1 MSNRTGQI
9 ILIGMLAGV
18 VLGALGGYFLGEQ
31 MLQIKFLGIIFLNA
45 LKLIVVP
52 LIILSMIVGVTS
64 LGDIRKLGRTAGK
77 TLLYFLGTTTIAV
90 LLGLVLVNIIRP
102 GVGAP
107 MIGSAAPE
115 MITDSAPMSLIDIVV
130 SMVPENFFKA
140 ASEGQVLGMIIFAL
154 IFGGALTT
162 LGAGAKSVIDILET
176 LNRAIMKIVELI
188 IYFAPVGVF
197 ALIGGIVAENRESLG
212 QLTSGLGWYTL
223 TVIAGLVIHG
233 VIILPLIL
241 SLLGKRN
248 PWKYVMNM
256 GQVFA
261 TSFTTSS
268 SSATLPVNMTAV
280 IEKNKVD
287 KRAGSFVLPLGA
299 TINMDGTALYE
310 AVAAVFIAQVY
321 GIDLTI
327 GQQVIIFIT
336 ATLASIGAAGIPHAG
351 TVTMVFVLSAVGL
364 PIEGIGLIWAVDWFL
379 DRCRTT
385 VNVWGDAVGA
395 AVISETGE
403 IKAGE
408 VILSRVSPA
417 PETRTEKT
425 YVRRDRQE
433 RPERMERRERP
444 ERGER
449 QDRRDRPERT
459 PRQGRFDERPR
470 EQRRRDYP
478 SKGRRNDQRGGF
490 RKERS
495 DEPRKQ
501 SPSPDYIK
509 KELEEIR
516 KQKSPAMPVA
526 GFSQE
531 SEPIDAMLQETGQ
544 KDSFFDI
551 DVSKI
556 DFFPG
561 DKKEPDEEKGV
572 ETAPEP
578 ETPPDRELTPDSEP
592 QVKQE
597 ITEKDGSEEEDDSW
611 GRIKKKHPSR

>member
-31 MLQIKFLGIIFLNA
+31 MLQIKFLGVIFLNA

-77 TLLYFLGTTTIAV
+77 TLLYFLATTTIAV
-90 LLGLVLVNIIRP
+90 ILGLILVNLIRP

-107 MIGSAAPE
+107 MFSAAAPE
-115 MITDSAPMSLIDIVV
+115 IVRESGPMSLIDIVV

-140 ASEGQVLGMIIFAL
+140 ASEGQVLGLIIFAL

-162 LGAGAKSVIDILET
+162 LGSAAKGLIELLET
-176 LNRAIMKIVELI
+176 MNRAIMKIVELI
-188 IYFAPVGVF
+188 IYFAPIGVF

-223 TVIAGLVIHG
+223 TVTAGLVIHG

-241 SLLGKRN
+241 SIWGKRN
-248 PWKYVMNM
+248 PWKYLMNM

-310 AVAAVFIAQVY
+310 AVAAIFIAQIY

-327 GQQVIIFIT
+327 SQQLIIFIT

-403 IKAGE
+403 IKGGE
-408 VILSRVSPA
+408 AVLPRVSPA
-417 PETRTEKT
+417 VEARTERT

-433 RPERMERRERP
+433 RPERAERRERP

-449 QDRRDRPERT
+449 PDRRDRPERGT
-459 PRQGRFDERPR
+459 RQGRFDDRQR
-470 EQRRRDYP
+470 DQRRRDYP
-478 SKGRRNDQRGGF
+478 PKGRRGDQRGGF
-490 RKERS
+490 RKERG
-495 DEPRKQ
+495 DESRKQ

-516 KQKSPAMPVA
+516 KQKSPVMPVA

-531 SEPIDAMLQETGQ
+531 SENIEAVSQEASD

-561 DKKEPDEEKGV
+561 DKKEPDEDRKVQE
-572 ETAPEP
+572 APEP
-578 ETPPDRELTPDSEP
+578 DMPPDREPEPASEP

-597 ITEKDGSEEEDDSW
+597 ITEKDDAEEEEDSW
-611 GRIKKKHPSR
+611 GRIKKKHPGR

>member
-31 MLQIKFLGIIFLNA
+31 MLQIKFLGVIFLNA

-64 LGDIRKLGRTAGK
+64 LGDIRKLGKTAGK

-90 LLGLVLVNIIRP
+90 LLGLILVNIIRP

-115 MITDSAPMSLIDIVV
+115 IISDRAPMSLIDIVV

-140 ASEGQVLGMIIFAL
+140 ASEGQVLGLIIFAL

-310 AVAAVFIAQVY
+310 AVAAVFIAQIY

-417 PETRTEKT
+417 TETRTEKT

-459 PRQGRFDERPR
+459 PRQGRFDDRPR

-495 DEPRKQ
+495 DEPRKE

-531 SEPIDAMLQETGQ
+531 SEPIDAVSQETGQ

-561 DKKEPDEEKGV
+561 DKKERDEEKGV

-578 ETPPDRELTPDSEP
+578 ETPPDREPIPDSEP

-611 GRIKKKHPSR
+611 GRVKKKHPSR

>member
-9 ILIGMLAGV
+9 LLIGMLAGV
-18 VLGALGGYFLGEQ
+18 FLGALGGYFLGEQ
-31 MLQIKFLGIIFLNA
+31 MLQIKFLGVIFLNA

-52 LIILSMIVGVTS
+52 LIILSMIIGVTS

-90 LLGLVLVNIIRP
+90 ILGLILVNIIRP
-102 GVGAP
+102 GIGTP
-107 MIGSAAPE
+107 MFSVAVSEIARESG
-115 MITDSAPMSLIDIVV
+115 PMSLIDIVV

-140 ASEGQVLGMIIFAL
+140 ASEGQVLGLIIFAL

-162 LGAGAKSVIDILET
+162 LGSSAKGLIELLET
-176 LNRAIMKIVELI
+176 MNRAIMKIVELI
-188 IYFAPVGVF
+188 IYFAPIGVL

-212 QLTSGLGWYTL
+212 QLTSGLGWYAL
-223 TVIAGLVIHG
+223 TVTAGLLIHG

-241 SLLGKRN
+241 SIWGKRN
-248 PWKYVMNM
+248 PWKYLMNM

-310 AVAAVFIAQVY
+310 AVAAIFIAQIY

-327 GQQVIIFIT
+327 SQQLIIFIT

-395 AVISETGE
+395 AVISETDE
-403 IKAGE
+403 IKGGE
-408 VILSRVSPA
+408 AVLPRVSPA
-417 PETRTEKT
+417 VETRAERT

-433 RPERMERRERP
+433 RSERAERRERH

-449 QDRRDRPERT
+449 PDRRDRPERGA
-459 PRQGRFDERPR
+459 RQGRFDDRQR
-470 EQRRRDYP
+470 GQRRRDYP
-478 SKGRRNDQRGGF
+478 SKGRRDDQRGGF
-490 RKERS
+490 RKES
-495 DEPRKQ
+495 GDESRKQ

-531 SEPIDAMLQETGQ
+531 SENIEAISQEASD

-551 DVSKI
+551 DISKI
-556 DFFPG
+556 DFSRG
-561 DKKEPDEEKGV
+561 DKKEPNEDKKAQE
-572 ETAPEP
+572 APEP
-578 ETPPDRELTPDSEP
+578 KTPPDKEPEPASEP

-597 ITEKDGSEEEDDSW
+597 ITEMNEAEGEEDSW

>member
-9 ILIGMLAGV
+9 LLIGMLAGV

-31 MLQIKFLGIIFLNA
+31 MLQINFLGVIFLNA

-77 TLLYFLGTTTIAV
+77 TLLYFLATTTIAV
-90 LLGLVLVNIIRP
+90 ILGLILVNIIRP

-107 MIGSAAPE
+107 MFSAAAPE
-115 MITDSAPMSLIDIVV
+115 IVRESGPMSLIDIVV

-140 ASEGQVLGMIIFAL
+140 ASEGQVLGLIIFAL

-162 LGAGAKSVIDILET
+162 LGSAAKGLIELLET
-176 LNRAIMKIVELI
+176 MNRAIMKIVELI
-188 IYFAPVGVF
+188 IYFAPIGVF
-197 ALIGGIVAENRESLG
+197 ALIGGIVAENRESLV

-223 TVIAGLVIHG
+223 TVTAGLLIHG
-233 VIILPLIL
+233 VIIIPLIL
-241 SLLGKRN
+241 SIWGKRN
-248 PWKYVMNM
+248 PWKYLMNM

-310 AVAAVFIAQVY
+310 AVAAIFIAQIY

-327 GQQVIIFIT
+327 SQQLIIFIT

-395 AVISETGE
+395 AVISETDE
-403 IKAGE
+403 IKGGE
-408 VILSRVSPA
+408 AVLPRVSPA
-417 PETRTEKT
+417 VETRAERT

-433 RPERMERRERP
+433 RSERAERSERP

-449 QDRRDRPERT
+449 PDRRNRPERGT
-459 PRQGRFDERPR
+459 RQGRFDDRQR
-470 EQRRRDYP
+470 GQRRRDYP
-478 SKGRRNDQRGGF
+478 SKGRRDDQRGGF
-490 RKERS
+490 RKENS
-495 DEPRKQ
+495 DESRKQ

-516 KQKSPAMPVA
+516 KQKSPTMPVA

-531 SEPIDAMLQETGQ
+531 SENIEAISQEASD

-551 DVSKI
+551 DISKI
-556 DFFPG
+556 DFSRG
-561 DKKEPDEEKGV
+561 DKKEPDENKKAQE
-572 ETAPEP
+572 APEP
-578 ETPPDRELTPDSEP
+578 ETPPDREPEPASEP

-597 ITEKDGSEEEDDSW
+597 ITEKNEAEGEEDSW

>member
-1 MSNRTGQI
+1 
-9 ILIGMLAGV
+9 MLAGV

-31 MLQIKFLGIIFLNA
+31 MLQIKFLGVIFLNA

-90 LLGLVLVNIIRP
+90 LLGLLLVNIIRP

-107 MIGSAAPE
+107 MLGSAAPE
-115 MITDSAPMSLIDIVV
+115 IIYDSAPMSLIDIVV

-140 ASEGQVLGMIIFAL
+140 ASEGQVLGLIIFAL

-188 IYFAPVGVF
+188 IYFAPVGVL
-197 ALIGGIVAENRESLG
+197 ALIGGIVAENRESLR

-248 PWKYVMNM
+248 PWKYLMNM

-310 AVAAVFIAQVY
+310 AVAAVFIAQAY

-336 ATLASIGAAGIPHAG
+336 AALASIGAAGIPHAG

-408 VILSRVSPA
+408 VILSRVSPT

-425 YVRRDRQE
+425 YVRRDRQ
-433 RPERMERRERP
+433 ERRERP

-459 PRQGRFDERPR
+459 SRQGRFDDRPR

-495 DEPRKQ
+495 DESRKQ

-526 GFSQE
+526 GFSHD
-531 SEPIDAMLQETGQ
+531 SEPIDAVSQETGQ

-572 ETAPEP
+572 ETASEP

>member
-31 MLQIKFLGIIFLNA
+31 MLQIKFLGVIFLNA

-90 LLGLVLVNIIRP
+90 LLGLILVNIIRP

-140 ASEGQVLGMIIFAL
+140 ASEGQVLGLIIFAL

-188 IYFAPVGVF
+188 IYFAPVGVL

-403 IKAGE
+403 IKARE
-408 VILSRVSPA
+408 AILSRISPA

-531 SEPIDAMLQETGQ
+531 SEPIDAVSQETGQ

-561 DKKEPDEEKGV
+561 DKKEPDEEKRV

-611 GRIKKKHPSR
+611 GRVKKKHPSR

>member
-1 MSNRTGQI
+1 
-9 ILIGMLAGV
+9 MLAGV

-31 MLQIKFLGIIFLNA
+31 MLQIKFLGVIFLNA

-107 MIGSAAPE
+107 MIGTAAPE

-140 ASEGQVLGMIIFAL
+140 ASEGQVLGLIIFAL

-408 VILSRVSPA
+408 VILSRISPA

-516 KQKSPAMPVA
+516 KQKSPAIPVA

-531 SEPIDAMLQETGQ
+531 SEPIDAMSQETGQ

>member
-18 VLGALGGYFLGEQ
+18 VLGVLGGYFLGEQ
-31 MLQIKFLGIIFLNA
+31 MLQIKFLGVIFLNA

-77 TLLYFLGTTTIAV
+77 TLLYFLATTTIAV
-90 LLGLVLVNIIRP
+90 ILGLILVNIIRP

-107 MIGSAAPE
+107 MFSAAAPE
-115 MITDSAPMSLIDIVV
+115 IVRESGPMSLIDIVV

-140 ASEGQVLGMIIFAL
+140 ASEGQVLGLIIFAL

-162 LGAGAKSVIDILET
+162 LGSAAKGLIELLET
-176 LNRAIMKIVELI
+176 MNRAIMKIVELI
-188 IYFAPVGVF
+188 IYFAPIGVF

-223 TVIAGLVIHG
+223 TVTAGLVIHG

-241 SLLGKRN
+241 SIWGKRN
-248 PWKYVMNM
+248 PWKYLMNM

-310 AVAAVFIAQVY
+310 AVAAIFIAQMY

-327 GQQVIIFIT
+327 SQQLIIFIT

-403 IKAGE
+403 IKGGE
-408 VILSRVSPA
+408 AVLPRISPA
-417 PETRTEKT
+417 AEARTERT

-433 RPERMERRERP
+433 RPERAERRERP

-449 QDRRDRPERT
+449 PDRRDRPERGI
-459 PRQGRFDERPR
+459 RQGRFDDRQR
-470 EQRRRDYP
+470 DQRRRDYP
-478 SKGRRNDQRGGF
+478 PKGRRGDQRGGF
-490 RKERS
+490 RKERG
-495 DEPRKQ
+495 DESRKQ

-516 KQKSPAMPVA
+516 KQKSPVMPVA

-531 SEPIDAMLQETGQ
+531 SENIEAVSQEASD

-561 DKKEPDEEKGV
+561 DKKEPDEDRKVQE
-572 ETAPEP
+572 APEP
-578 ETPPDRELTPDSEP
+578 DMPPDREPEPASEP

-597 ITEKDGSEEEDDSW
+597 ITEKDDAEEEEDSW

>member
-31 MLQIKFLGIIFLNA
+31 MLQIKFLGVIFLNA

-107 MIGSAAPE
+107 MIGTAAPE

-140 ASEGQVLGMIIFAL
+140 ASEGQVLGLIIFAL

-248 PWKYVMNM
+248 PWKYVINM

-408 VILSRVSPA
+408 VILSRISPA

-516 KQKSPAMPVA
+516 KQKSPAIPVA

-531 SEPIDAMLQETGQ
+531 SEPIDAMSQETGQ

>member
-31 MLQIKFLGIIFLNA
+31 MLQIKFLGVIFLNA

-107 MIGSAAPE
+107 MIGTAAPE

-140 ASEGQVLGMIIFAL
+140 ASEGQVLGLIIFAL

-408 VILSRVSPA
+408 VILSRISPA

-516 KQKSPAMPVA
+516 KQKSPAIPVA

-531 SEPIDAMLQETGQ
+531 SEPIDAMSQETGQ

>member
-31 MLQIKFLGIIFLNA
+31 MLQIKFLGVIFLNA

-90 LLGLVLVNIIRP
+90 LLGLLLVNIIRP

-107 MIGSAAPE
+107 MLGSAAPE
-115 MITDSAPMSLIDIVV
+115 IIYDSAPMSLIDIVV

-140 ASEGQVLGMIIFAL
+140 ASEGQVLGLIIFAL

-188 IYFAPVGVF
+188 IYFAPVGVL
-197 ALIGGIVAENRESLG
+197 ALIGGIVAENRESLR

-248 PWKYVMNM
+248 PWKYLMNM

-310 AVAAVFIAQVY
+310 AVAAVFIAQAY

-336 ATLASIGAAGIPHAG
+336 AALASIGAAGIPHAG

-408 VILSRVSPA
+408 VILSRVSPT

-425 YVRRDRQE
+425 YVRRDRQ
-433 RPERMERRERP
+433 ERRERP

-459 PRQGRFDERPR
+459 SRQGRFDDRPR

-495 DEPRKQ
+495 DESRKQ

-526 GFSQE
+526 GFSHD
-531 SEPIDAMLQETGQ
+531 SEPIDAVSQETGQ

-572 ETAPEP
+572 ETASEP